1 MGTLRMVN
9 EFINMVKLLF
19 QDAESSFYFNG
30 NMMTSFQIRRGV
42 KQGWPLPPY
51 LFQLVSEILNIM
63 IKWMTN
69 RGEMH
74 RVFLL
79 GGEREQTS
87 PRMLITLPY
96 LWQEMKIVST
106 KQWNFSINSSS
117 YLGWSPIGI
126 WAWPFGTIPWTSDPA
141 VWKIHVEMGS
151 RNGDFNVV
159 GMAIGLHL
167 NIKNVNSFVTNKIHK
182 KIKFWGI
189 VHLPLAGKQ
198 SSSAHCWALPHG
210 SSSLYAQGQ
219 LGQFVNAKT
228 FSKTIYGLVRTTRRG
243 QELVGQIAAQ
253 GGR

>member
-126 WAWPFGTIPWTSDPA
+126 
-141 VWKIHVEMGS
+141 
-151 RNGDFNVV
+151 
-159 GMAIGLHL
+159 
-167 NIKNVNSFVTNKIHK
+167 
-182 KIKFWGI
+182 
-189 VHLPLAGKQ
+189 
-198 SSSAHCWALPHG
+198 
-210 SSSLYAQGQ
+210 
-219 LGQFVNAKT
+219 
-228 FSKTIYGLVRTTRRG
+228 
-243 QELVGQIAAQ
+243 
-253 GGR
+253 